1 MLSEKGRS
9 GRAQMGLA
17 PHGTTSILNEKAPPL
32 FLPIPCRLLGW
43 PLAA

>member
-17 PHGTTSILNEKAPPL
+17 HHGTTSILNEKGRGY
-32 FLPIPCRLLGW
+32 LPIRP
-43 PLAA
+43 PA